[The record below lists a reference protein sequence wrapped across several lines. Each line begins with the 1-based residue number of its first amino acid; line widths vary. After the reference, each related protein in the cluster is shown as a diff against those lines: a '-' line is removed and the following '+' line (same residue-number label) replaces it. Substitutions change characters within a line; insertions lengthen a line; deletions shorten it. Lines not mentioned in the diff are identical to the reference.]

1 MNEDKISIFLSTAFA
16 SFSLVDFKTI
26 LDIVLIVLSIL
37 NILIVLFIKLRRYL
51 KDGKLDENEKK
62 DLSNDFKELKE
73 NVDKLKEKGEE
84 VNNGRKGRKQE

>member
-37 NILIVLFIKLRRYL
+37 NILIVLFIKLRHYL
-51 KDGKLDENEKK
+51 KDGKLDEEEKK
-62 DLSNDFKELKE
+62 DLSSDLKNLKDKAKE
-73 NVDKLKEKGEE
+73 LKEKGEE
-84 VNNGRKGRKQE
+84 VNNGRKQQ